1 MGSSPIHSQIPVYQS
16 PQSIPWPP
24 QSGRDCAAVPRT
36 PGMGRYA
43 SVEQRMADV
52 FNLRNAA
59 EFVGINRKKR
69 IPLFSEL
76 VDTIPESVGRRKR
89 LIEKVA

>member
-1 MGSSPIHSQIPVYQS
+1 
-16 PQSIPWPP
+16 
-24 QSGRDCAAVPRT
+24 
-36 PGMGRYA
+36 
-43 SVEQRMADV
+43 MANV